1 MMEGK
6 PSSFSAEERELLAKF
21 VSDPTRD
28 VFAVFPSALPGMIGS
43 AYARYSRAKGG
54 FLKTLLKEFI
64 EEGKV
69 DAKHADEL
77 IQRILIQYGDDSV
90 QELESAWLSLENVSN
105 IATKVIEDRRLGA
118 YIEQSSRYVFYDE
131 KNAAGQ
137 YRYLREP
144 AIMQSAHAQAFEN
157 TTDFVFGTYCR
168 LIEPMQEYF
177 RKRKPL
183 DKAEYQ
189 IRDDRGKMQYA
200 DCSTDQ
206 ERKDFERTWKFDLRA
221 KTCDTLRILLPV
233 ATQTNVGMHANGRTF
248 EHMLRNLYSSDLAE
262 LQQIGKQAHEALNTV
277 IRRYVQRA
285 QRSDYLVTA
294 RQAMEKLTRKLVG
307 SIPVLKS
314 PAVDVITE
322 GFTDDG
328 QLAAMLYPFA
338 PHPYRQLR
346 EFVSRLSPDQ
356 RRLIRST
363 YIGERKT
370 RRDRPGRA
378 LEFGYP
384 WLVDLKID
392 LGIYRDLHRHRMMTQ
407 QRQDF
412 TVELGF
418 SEIPDEIQE
427 AGYTTDVQSCV
438 DKVTEL
444 YHAIKNDLGT
454 AIAQYVVLF
463 GFNTRCMFGFN
474 DREAQHLLELRT
486 QPQGHRSYR
495 LVCQEIARKMHEAA
509 PTRVESLLQFVDYN
523 DYDWPRADSE
533 AHQRMKE
540 AKLDRKNT
548 AQA

>member
-1 MMEGK
+1 MEGK
-6 PSSFSAEERELLAKF
+6 PSSFSAEERELLAQF

-54 FLKTLLKEFI
+54 FLRTLLKEFI

-69 DAKHADEL
+69 DAQHADEL

-118 YIEQSSRYVFYDE
+118 FIEQSSRYVFYDE

-144 AIMQSAHAQAFEN
+144 AIMQSARAQAFEK
-157 TTDFVFGTYCR
+157 TTDFVFDTYCR

-183 DKAEYQ
+183 DKSEYQ
-189 IRDDRGKMQYA
+189 IRDDRGKMRHA

-262 LQQIGKQAHEALNTV
+262 LQQIGKQAHDALNTV

-285 QRSDYLVTA
+285 QRSEYLVAT
-294 RQAMEKLTRKLVG
+294 RQAMEKLAEELLG
-307 SIPVLKS
+307 SVAVQQS
-314 PAVDVITE
+314 PTVDVVTE

-328 QLAAMLYPFA
+328 QLAAMLYPFTQ
-338 PHPYRQLR
+338 HSYRQLR
-346 EFVSRLSPDQ
+346 EFVSKLPQDK

-427 AGYTTDVQSCV
+427 AGYATDVQTCV

-444 YHAIKNDLGT
+444 YHAIKKDLGSS
-454 AIAQYVVLF
+454 IAQYVVLF

-495 LVCQEIARKMHEAA
+495 LVCQEIARKMRDAA
-509 PTRVESLLQFVDYN
+509 PERIDSFLNFVDHG

-533 AHQRMKE
+533 AKQRLKE
-540 AKLDRKNT
+540 AKLDGKNE
-548 AQA
+548 

>member
-1 MMEGK
+1 MEGQ
-6 PSSFSAEERELLAKF
+6 PSSFSAEEQELLAKF

-144 AIMQSAHAQAFEN
+144 SIMQSAHAQMFLD
-157 TTDFVFGTYCR
+157 TMDFVFATYCR

-177 RKRKPL
+177 RQRKPL
-183 DKAEYQ
+183 ETAEYQ
-189 IRDDRGKMQYA
+189 IRDDRGKMHYA
-200 DCSTDQ
+200 ECSDDR

-248 EHMLRNLYSSDLAE
+248 EHMLRHLYSSDLLE
-262 LQQIGKQAHEALNTV
+262 LQQIAKQAQEALNTV

-285 QRSDYLVTA
+285 QRSEYLVAT
-294 RQAMEKLTRKLVG
+294 RQAMEKLAQELLG
-307 SIPVLKS
+307 SVPVQDS
-314 PAVDVITE
+314 PRVDVITE

-338 PHPYRQLR
+338 QHSYRQLR
-346 EFVSRLSPDQ
+346 ELVSRLSPDQ
-356 RRLIRST
+356 RRIIRST

-418 SEIPDEIQE
+418 SDIPDEINE
-427 AGYTTDVQSCV
+427 AGYAADIQACV

-444 YHAIKNDLGT
+444 YHAIKKDLGS

-495 LVCQEIARKMHEAA
+495 LVCQEIARKMRDAA
-509 PTRVESLLQFVDYN
+509 PERVESLLQFVDDG

-533 AHQRMKE
+533 AKQRLKE
-540 AKLDRKNT
+540 ARLDGKK
-548 AQA
+548 QE

>member
-1 MMEGK
+1 MEGQ
-6 PSSFSAEERELLAKF
+6 PSSFSAEERKLLAQF
-21 VSDPTRD
+21 VSDPQAS

-118 YIEQSSRYVFYDE
+118 YIEQSSRYVFYNE
-131 KNAAGQ
+131 KNAAGE

-144 AIMQSAHAQAFEN
+144 TIMQSQHAQAFQE
-157 TTDFVFGTYCR
+157 TMDFVFATYCR

-177 RKRKPL
+177 RSRKPL
-183 DKAEYQ
+183 ETAEYQ

-200 DCSTDQ
+200 DCSNDK

-248 EHMLRNLYSSDLAE
+248 EHMLRHLYSSDLPE
-262 LQQIGKQAHEALNTV
+262 LQQLAVQAHEALNTV

-285 QRSDYLVTA
+285 QRSDYLVTT
-294 RQAMEKLTRKLVG
+294 RLAMEKLTRELLRSV
-307 SIPVLKS
+307 PALES
-314 PAVDVITE
+314 PRVDVMTE

-338 PHPYRQLR
+338 RHPYRQLR
-346 EFVSRLSPDQ
+346 EFVGRLSLDK

-384 WLVDLKID
+384 WLVDLTID

-412 TVELGF
+412 TVDIGF
-418 SEIPDEIQE
+418 AGVPDEIQE
-427 AGYTTDVQSCV
+427 AGYATNVQSCV

-444 YHAIKNDLGT
+444 YHAIKNDLGS

-486 QPQGHRSYR
+486 SPQGHRSYR
-495 LVCQEIARKMHEAA
+495 LVCQNIARKMEAA
-509 PTRVESLLQFVDYN
+509 APERVNALLRFIDHG

-533 AHQRMKE
+533 AKQRMKE
-540 AKLDRKNT
+540 AKLDGKNE
-548 AQA
+548 Q